1 MTVDAIGPTLAETGV
16 PAPAL
21 PGGGT
26 LGKYRLDRVIGAGG
40 MGMVW
45 AGYDPDLER
54 SVAIKVLLDAGEAA
68 LRTRLLREARAMARL
83 KHPNVLVVYEVG
95 TDANRD
101 YIAME
106 LVDGG
111 DLAAWLRAKPLRADV
126 VTALVAAGQ
135 GLAAAHDAGLIHRD
149 FKPHNILRSLAGR
162 VYVTDFG
169 LARGQLDLAADVA
182 LVPATHV
189 GDSPSAGPRAYPLD
203 SVLDSELTQT
213 GVLIG
218 TPAYMAPEQFAGLV
232 PDPRTD
238 QFAFCVTAWEAL
250 AGARPFTGDTL
261 DALKAAVGR
270 GASKAPGELSSA
282 VRAVLTR
289 GLSAEPASRWSDM
302 HALLA
307 AFEHAVAPPRPRW
320 PVLLAAVTVLAIGVT
335 AVVLSNRGGDAPSPP
350 TPPPTPV
357 LQPGAC
363 VPAEEAFRDAWS
375 PERRSKIIKL
385 RRAPLAGAIA
395 ILDEL
400 AHQWTDAYGEACRE
414 APTAQAH
421 TRIACLLGV
430 RDEVVSET
438 EDLADEDER
447 VDTAALGLLVASVH
461 QCLE

>member
-1 MTVDAIGPTLAETGV
+1 MTVDAIGPTLAETGA

-54 SVAIKVLLDAGEAA
+54 TVAIKVLLDAGEAV
-68 LRTRLLREARAMARL
+68 LRTRLLREAHAMARL
-83 KHPNVLVVYEVG
+83 KHPNVLVVYDVG

-111 DLAAWLRAKPLRADV
+111 DLAAWLRAKPARPAIV
-126 VTALVAAGQ
+126 GALVAAGQ

-149 FKPHNILRSLAGR
+149 FKPHNILRSTAGR

-182 LVPATHV
+182 LVSPARI
-189 GDSPSAGPRAYPLD
+189 GDSPSTGPRAYPVD

-213 GVLIG
+213 GVLVG

-270 GASKAPGELSSA
+270 GASKAPGELPSA
-282 VRAVLTR
+282 LRAILTR
-289 GLSAEPASRWSDM
+289 GLSAEPAARWPDM

-307 AFEHAVAPPRPRW
+307 AIEHAVAPPRPRW
-320 PVLLAAVTVLAIGVT
+320 PAPLAAVTVAAIGV
-335 AVVLSNRGGDAPSPP
+335 AGLVLYDRGGAAPPPP
-350 TPPPTPV
+350 TPPPPPV

-375 PERRSKIIKL
+375 PERRAKITGRH
-385 RRAPLAGAIA
+385 RRQLTGAIA
-395 ILDEL
+395 LLDEL
-400 AHQWTDAYGEACRE
+400 AHQWTDAYGAACRA
-414 APTAQAH
+414 APTAQTH
-421 TRIACLLGV
+421 TRIACLLAV
-430 RDEVVSET
+430 RDEVVNET
-438 EDLADEDER
+438 EDLTDEDER
-447 VDTAALGLLVASVH
+447 VDVASLGLLVASVH
-461 QCLE
+461 QCTD